1 MIYLSSTL
9 EGLHMQET
17 NNVSPFFVVLLFL
30 LRCLLPLA
38 IMIGISY
45 LLKRLGWI
53 TEPPKPPKGWNNGN
67 SNNNPMNNNHSDQDE
82 GGLAHAKH

>member
-1 MIYLSSTL
+1 
-9 EGLHMQET
+9 MQET

-38 IMIGISY
+38 IMFGISY

-67 SNNNPMNNNHSDQDE
+67 SNNNDHLDQDE
-82 GGLAHAKH
+82 GGLAHVKN

>member
-1 MIYLSSTL
+1 
-9 EGLHMQET
+9 MQET

-38 IMIGISY
+38 IMFGISY

-53 TEPPKPPKGWNNGN
+53 TEPPKPPKDWNNGDSN
-67 SNNNPMNNNHSDQDE
+67 NQSNNNNHLSQDE
-82 GGLAHAKH
+82 GGLAHAKN